1 MGKGCGEKQVQGTTF
16 KVLSVLYIKKKK
28 KNVLVGVNAVALTN
42 DLK

>member
-28 KNVLVGVNAVALTN
+28 NVLVGVNAVALTN